1 MKDRSI
7 TAYRQL
13 KSLKYQRD
21 ESCPGDFVKD
31 FLFSVCVV
39 LRRFVTDASVSLFVA
54 ILLFVFPS
62 EPPYFLC
69 FWRSSDTG
77 NTCTRQFTHS
87 EHVVNVAT
95 KL

>member
-1 MKDRSI
+1 MKVALVI
-7 TAYRQL
+7 L
-13 KSLKYQRD
+13 KRIF
-21 ESCPGDFVKD
+21 C
-31 FLFSVCVV
+31 FSVCVV

-77 NTCTRQFTHS
+77 NTCTRQFTYS
-87 EHVVNVAT
+87 EQVVNVAT
-95 KL
+95 KHQLYGA